1 MNFTKIVFPGI
12 AIIAATYG
20 LGRFSYGLFL
30 PSINNDLK
38 MGPTESGI
46 ISSLFYLSYC
56 FSIIYSTLKT
66 NKIGPR
72 KMIILGG
79 LFVFIGLILIN
90 IAPNSFI
97 LSLGVI
103 FAGSSTGIVSP
114 PFGYAI
120 SMWIR
125 LHEQGK
131 ANTWINSGT
140 SIGLVFAGI
149 TSLFTILDWRS
160 TYLLYAVITL
170 FILIWNY
177 NSIPKQEKELN
188 VNTALFTLTEIKYS
202 KKLILASLI
211 LGISTATYWTFSK
224 SYVES
229 TGYYS
234 VFSLSIFWILIGL
247 FGIIGGISGSLIDK
261 KGLKF
266 SYNLSVLLMTIS
278 SLLLAFTSKL
288 WLLPFIS
295 SSLFGASYIF
305 LTGVLLIWGIK
316 IFLKNASIGI
326 GLPFLLLSLGQV
338 IGSLIA
344 GILIDIFEFEITFL
358 IFSFISFLALFTS
371 PTSTKKK
378 KDIQT
383 NYTT

>member
-1 MNFTKIVFPGI
+1 M
-12 AIIAATYG
+12 
-20 LGRFSYGLFL
+20 FL

-79 LFVFIGLILIN
+79 LFVFIGLILIS

>member
-79 LFVFIGLILIN
+79 LFVFIGLILIS

-103 FAGSSTGIVSP
+103 FFGSSTGIVSP

-202 KKLILASLI
+202 KS
-211 LGISTATYWTFSK
+211 
-224 SYVES
+224 
-229 TGYYS
+229 
-234 VFSLSIFWILIGL
+234 
-247 FGIIGGISGSLIDK
+247 
-261 KGLKF
+261 
-266 SYNLSVLLMTIS
+266 
-278 SLLLAFTSKL
+278 
-288 WLLPFIS
+288 
-295 SSLFGASYIF
+295 
-305 LTGVLLIWGIK
+305 
-316 IFLKNASIGI
+316 
-326 GLPFLLLSLGQV
+326 
-338 IGSLIA
+338 
-344 GILIDIFEFEITFL
+344 
-358 IFSFISFLALFTS
+358 
-371 PTSTKKK
+371 
-378 KDIQT
+378 
-383 NYTT
+383 

>member
-79 LFVFIGLILIN
+79 LFVFIGLILIS

-358 IFSFISFLALFTS
+358 IFSFISFFALFTS